1 MSLHPLSPPRPDGAL
16 ARGVRRVAGVASAR
30 PKTAIALWL
39 VLVVGCIVAGGLA
52 GTRSMT
58 DAEAGAGESARAD
71 EMIAASRLADPAVES
86 VLVRSADARETAAA
100 TRDLERRLR
109 DSGDAA
115 SVQGPAD
122 APELS
127 KAGGRTV
134 LVQAR
139 LRGDPDDAAEPADG
153 VAAVVRDVRAAHPG
167 VTLQQA
173 GDGSFDS
180 TITTMVEEDLQRAEM
195 ISLPL
200 TLLILVVAFGALV
213 AACVPLVLG
222 ITAVAA
228 AMGALGVV
236 SQIAPT
242 GDTTAS
248 VVVLVGLA
256 VGVDYSL
263 FYIRREREE
272 RRAGRGP
279 AAALDAASATV
290 GRAILVSG
298 LTVMVALAGL
308 LLSGSAVFVSIG
320 LATMLVVAI
329 AVLGSLT
336 VLPAMLALLGDRVD
350 RGRLPRL
357 LRRRPRPAGLTTW
370 ARIAG
375 AVTRR
380 PLASLVT
387 SVCLLGALAVP
398 VIDLNTNDAGIAS
411 LPKDMPIVQAQHA
424 IERDFPGAPS
434 IAQLVVRG
442 ERLDTREQR
451 AELDA
456 LGARA
461 AAAVGGK
468 AAVRVDVA
476 RDGRTAIVAVP
487 MSAVGPDAERHAV
500 DVLRDQVAPTGPG
513 TETLVTG
520 HAAGSADF
528 AHQLSKATP
537 IVIGFVLALAFGLL
551 LWAFRSPRLAAT
563 VVGLNLLSVGA
574 SFGVLVAVFQHTWA
588 EDLLGFTSSGTIVSW
603 LPLFSFV
610 ILFGLSMDYTVLVL
624 ERIREAR
631 RAGRPPAA
639 AAAEGVAATAGTVT
653 SAAVVMV
660 AIFAVFATLR
670 LLDMKQMGVGL
681 AAAVLLDVTI
691 VRGLALPAAITLL
704 GERGWR
710 VPRRA
715 APRTEPR
722 VKVPA

>member
-1 MSLHPLSPPRPDGAL
+1 MSLHPPSTPRPDGAL
-16 ARGVRRVAGVASAR
+16 ARGVRRVAGVAAAR

-39 VLVVGCIVAGGLA
+39 VLVVGCIVAGGLS

-71 EMIAASRLADPAVES
+71 ERIAASGLADPAVES
-86 VLVRSADARETAAA
+86 ILLRSADSRQTADAAA
-100 TRDLERRLR
+100 DLERRLGTGR
-109 DSGDAA
+109 DVAD
-115 SVQGPAD
+115 VQGPAE

-127 KAGGRTV
+127 TAGGRTV
-134 LVQAR
+134 LLQAR
-139 LRGDPDDAAEPADG
+139 LRGDPDNAADRADG
-153 VAAVVRDVRAAHPG
+153 VAATVRAVRAAHPG
-167 VTLQQA
+167 VTLLQA

-180 TITTMVEEDLQRAEM
+180 AITTMVEEDLQRAEL
-195 ISLPL
+195 ISLPV
-200 TLLILVVAFGALV
+200 TLIILIVAFGALV

-320 LATMLVVAI
+320 LATVLVVAI

-336 VLPAMLALLGDRVD
+336 VLPAMLALLGDRID
-350 RGRLPRL
+350 RGRLPRR
-357 LRRRPRPAGLTTW
+357 LRRRPRPAGATAW
-370 ARIAG
+370 GRIAG

-387 SVCLLGALAVP
+387 AVCLLGTLALPAL
-398 VIDLNTNDAGIAS
+398 DLNTNDAGISS
-411 LPKDMPIVQAQHA
+411 LPQDMPIVQAQHA

-434 IAQLVVRG
+434 MAQLVVTG
-442 ERLDTREQR
+442 EGLDSKR
-451 AELDA
+451 AELDE

-487 MSAVGPDAERHAV
+487 MSAAGPDAERQAV
-500 DVLRDQVAPTGPG
+500 DVLRDRVAPTGPG

-520 HAAGSADF
+520 DAAGSADF
-528 AHQLSKATP
+528 AHQLAKATP
-537 IVIGFVLALAFGLL
+537 IVIGFVLALAFALL

-574 SFGVLVAVFQHTWA
+574 SFGVLVAVFQHSWA

-631 RAGRPPAA
+631 RAGRAPAA

-715 APRTEPR
+715 AAPLEPR

>member
-1 MSLHPLSPPRPDGAL
+1 MSLHAPTPPRPDSAL

-39 VLVVGCIVAGGLA
+39 VLVVGCVVAGGMA
-52 GTRSMT
+52 GTDTLTATES
-58 DAEAGAGESARAD
+58 GAGESARAD
-71 EMIAASRLADPAVES
+71 RRVEAAGLADPAVES
-86 VLVRSADARETAAA
+86 VLLRSADAGRTAAA
-100 TRDLERRLR
+100 AGDLARRLS
-109 DSGDAA
+109 DGPDVA
-115 SVQGPAD
+115 SVVRPPD

-127 KAGGRTV
+127 KAGGRIV
-134 LVQAR
+134 LLQAR
-139 LRGDPDDAAEPADG
+139 LRGDPDDADNRAAG
-153 VAAVVRDVRAAHPG
+153 VAAAVREVRAGHPG

-173 GDGSFDS
+173 GAGSFDS
-180 TITTMVEEDLQRAEM
+180 TITAMVEDDLGRAEM
-195 ISLPL
+195 ISLPI
-200 TLLILVVAFGALV
+200 TLLILVIAFGALV

-248 VVVLVGLA
+248 VVVLIGLA

-279 AAALDAASATV
+279 AAALDAAAATV

-336 VLPAMLALLGDRVD
+336 VLPALLALLGDRID
-350 RGRLPRL
+350 RGRLPRF
-357 LRRRPRPAGLTTW
+357 LRRRPRPAGTTMW
-370 ARIAG
+370 GRIART
-375 AVTRR
+375 VTRR

-398 VIDLNTNDAGIAS
+398 VIDLDTGDSGITS
-411 LPKDMPIVQAQHA
+411 LPKDMPIVQAQNA
-424 IERDFPGAPS
+424 IEQEFPGAPS
-434 IAQLVVRG
+434 TAQLVVTG
-442 ERLDTREQR
+442 NGLDAPEQR
-451 AELDA
+451 AALDA

-461 AAAVGGK
+461 AKAVGGK

-476 RDGRTAIVAVP
+476 RDGRTAIVDVP
-487 MSAVGPDAERHAV
+487 MSAVGPDQERHAV
-500 DVLRDQVAPTGPG
+500 ELLRDRVAPTAPG
-513 TETLVTG
+513 DETLVTG
-520 HAAGSADF
+520 EAAGSADF
-528 AHQLSKATP
+528 ASQLRTATP
-537 IVIGFVLALAFGLL
+537 VVIAFVLALAFALL
-551 LWAFRSPRLAAT
+551 LWAFRSPQLAAT

-574 SFGVLVAVFQHTWA
+574 AFGLLVAVFQHRWA

-631 RAGRPPAA
+631 RAGRPPAD
-639 AAAEGVAATAGTVT
+639 AAAEGIAATAGTVT

-670 LLDMKQMGVGL
+670 LLDMKQMGFGL

-691 VRGLALPAAITLL
+691 VRGVALPAAITLL
-704 GERGWR
+704 GERGWK
-710 VPRRA
+710 VPR
-715 APRTEPR
+715 PRRQRPEPR
-722 VKVPA
+722 VEVPA

>member
-1 MSLHPLSPPRPDGAL
+1 MSLLPPSPPRPDGAL
-16 ARGVRRVAGVASAR
+16 ARGVRRVAGVAAAR

-39 VLVVGCIVAGGLA
+39 LLVVGCIVAGGMS

-71 EMIAASRLADPAVES
+71 RQIAASGLADPAVES
-86 VLVRSADARETAAA
+86 ILVRSADSRQTADAAA
-100 TRDLERRLR
+100 DLERRLGHSR
-109 DSGDAA
+109 DAA
-115 SVQGPAD
+115 GVDGPTES
-122 APELS
+122 PELS
-127 KAGGRTV
+127 KAGGRTA
-134 LVQAR
+134 LVQVR
-139 LRGDPDDAAEPADG
+139 LRGDPDDAADRADRVG
-153 VAAVVRDVRAAHPG
+153 ATVQAVRAAHPG

-180 TITTMVEEDLQRAEM
+180 AITTMVDEDLQRAEV
-195 ISLPL
+195 ISLPI

-228 AMGALGVV
+228 TMGALGLV
-236 SQIAPT
+236 SQIAPM

-279 AAALDAASATV
+279 EAALDAASATV

-329 AVLGSLT
+329 AVVGSLT
-336 VLPAMLALLGDRVD
+336 VLPALLALLGDRID
-350 RGRLPRL
+350 RGRLPRR
-357 LRRRPRPAGLTTW
+357 LRRRPRPASRTVW

-387 SVCLLGALAVP
+387 AVCLLGTLALP
-398 VIDLNTNDAGIAS
+398 VVDLNTNDAGISS
-411 LPKDMPIVQAQHA
+411 LPQDMPVVQAQHA

-434 IAQLVVRG
+434 TAQLVVTG
-442 ERLDTREQR
+442 EGLDAKRS
-451 AELDA
+451 ELRA

-487 MSAVGPDAERHAV
+487 MSAEGPDEERHAV
-500 DVLRDQVAPTGPG
+500 DVLRDRVAPTAPG
-513 TETLVTG
+513 NETLVTG
-520 HAAGSADF
+520 QAAGSVDF
-528 AHQLSKATP
+528 AHQLATATP
-537 IVIGFVLALAFGLL
+537 IVIGFVLALAFALL

-574 SFGVLVAVFQHTWA
+574 AFGVLVAVFQHSWA
-588 EDLLGFTSSGTIVSW
+588 ESLLGFTSSGTIVSW

-631 RAGRPPAA
+631 RAGRAPAD
-639 AAAEGVAATAGTVT
+639 AAAEGIAATAGTVT

-704 GERGWR
+704 GDRGWR
-710 VPRRA
+710 VPRA
-715 APRTEPR
+715 VAPRESR